1 MAFRFPF
8 LSSVQRHALI
18 ALYALQQELND
29 VVEDCS
35 DANVALTTLRWWEQQ
50 LDKLYNSDSVPEHP
64 LLQALKPF
72 ITRYSLPLAEILAL
86 PDALRTQLTQA
97 RFQNMEQLCHYSKL
111 AGMVQGRLTSRVL
124 GFSAEQTLDFADKVG
139 EICQLVMI
147 YSRIGADTRLGKLYI
162 PVELLQQFNVPAHLV
177 LNRHGGVEFTA
188 LMNAWLA
195 TLKQQFNFALALL
208 PSADNRRQRPSLAML
223 SVAWAQLNEI
233 EQDGLQ
239 NIMQYQLV
247 VPRPRQQRLFWKTWL
262 CGFRPV

>member
-1 MAFRFPF
+1 
-8 LSSVQRHALI
+8 
-18 ALYALQQELND
+18 
-29 VVEDCS
+29 
-35 DANVALTTLRWWEQQ
+35 
-50 LDKLYNSDSVPEHP
+50 
-64 LLQALKPF
+64 
-72 ITRYSLPLAEILAL
+72 
-86 PDALRTQLTQA
+86 
-97 RFQNMEQLCHYSKL
+97 
-111 AGMVQGRLTSRVL
+111 
-124 GFSAEQTLDFADKVG
+124 
-139 EICQLVMI
+139 MI

-195 TLKQQFNFALALL
+195 TLKQQFNSALALL

-262 CGFRPV
+262 CGFRPDRLKNVKQGVF